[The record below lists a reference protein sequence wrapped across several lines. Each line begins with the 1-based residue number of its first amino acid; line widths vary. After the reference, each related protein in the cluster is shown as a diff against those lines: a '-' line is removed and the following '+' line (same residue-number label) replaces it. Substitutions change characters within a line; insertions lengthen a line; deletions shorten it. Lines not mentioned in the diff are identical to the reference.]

1 MMGKREL
8 NILFICKYNRFRSR
22 VASAY
27 FQKLNK
33 NKSIHVKSGGIIVG
47 HYPLNEKEV
56 AIAKKL
62 GADIRGRPEPVT
74 TDKLMWQDM
83 IIIAADNV
91 PPYLF
96 HFNKKRFGKSV
107 RCWPIPDIKHGED
120 GKRIEQII
128 KMIKKHVESLV
139 EELK

>member
-1 MMGKREL
+1 MKNKKL

-22 VASAY
+22 VAHAY
-27 FQKLNK
+27 FEKLNK
-33 NKSIHVKSGGIIVG
+33 NKNIHVKSGGIIVG
-47 HYPLNEKEV
+47 HYPLDKNEV

-62 GADIRGRPEPVT
+62 GIDIKGRPEPVT
-74 TDKLMWQDM
+74 TDKLIWQDM

-107 RCWPIPDIKHGED
+107 RAWPIPDIKHGED
-120 GKRIEQII
+120 GKNIERII
-128 KMIKKHVESLV
+128 KLIMKHVENLV
-139 EELK
+139 KELE